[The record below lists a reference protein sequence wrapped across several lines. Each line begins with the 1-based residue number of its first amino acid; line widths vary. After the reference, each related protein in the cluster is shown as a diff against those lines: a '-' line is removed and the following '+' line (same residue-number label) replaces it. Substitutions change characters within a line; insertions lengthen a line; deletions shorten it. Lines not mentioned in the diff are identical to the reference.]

1 MLLEI
6 TTALLLTETEN
17 EVRRSAPD
25 LSEGSTPPRRDS
37 VCRDHNPSLFPTS
50 ARHTLAKDPTKH
62 LRAPRHSRV
71 LVHQKRSRHGNY
83 KENGTVFL
91 QEM

>member
-25 LSEGSTPPRRDS
+25 PSEGSTPSGWDS
-37 VCRDHNPSLFPTS
+37 VCRDHNPSLFPVS
-50 ARHTLAKDPTKH
+50 ARHTLAQDPTKH

-71 LVHQKRSRHGNY
+71 LVHQKRSRHSNY
-83 KENGTVFL
+83 KENYIAFL
-91 QEM
+91 QET